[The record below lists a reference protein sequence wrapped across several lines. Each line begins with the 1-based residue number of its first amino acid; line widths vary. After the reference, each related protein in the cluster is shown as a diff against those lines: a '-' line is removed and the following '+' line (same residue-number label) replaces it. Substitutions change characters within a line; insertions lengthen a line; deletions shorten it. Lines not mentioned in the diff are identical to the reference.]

1 MTSTLPKELTAHQLA
16 RFPKAYLL
24 PTASV
29 AQARKWLQKHQAWR
43 HIPIVSED
51 KRFIGLLPKNA
62 LRNASP
68 TTSLET
74 LPLLTEARIYLHAT
88 VYDILREIHRNRLR
102 ALGVVDESGVYYGI
116 ITPYEL
122 VNWWANLLAV
132 KQPGGTLLLECATQD
147 YSLAQIAYIVEAEGL
162 KILSAY
168 ILDHNTDYTRLRVIL
183 RLSSSYFEP
192 IKETLRRHGYEVL
205 TSYADPEEE
214 KVIRQRLDAL
224 LRYLQT

>member
-16 RFPKAYLL
+16 RFPNAYLH
-24 PTASV
+24 PTDTV
-29 AQARKWLQKHQAWR
+29 AKAKKWLQKHQAWR
-43 HIPIVSED
+43 HIPIVSSD
-51 KRFIGLLPKNA
+51 KKFLGLLSKNA
-62 LRNASP
+62 LKKASP
-68 TTSLET
+68 TTLLGS
-74 LPLLTEARIYLHAT
+74 LPLLTQARIYLHAT
-88 VYDILREIHRNRLR
+88 VYDILREIHMNRLR
-102 ALGVVDESGVYYGI
+102 ALGVVDEEGVYYGI

-122 VNWWANLLAV
+122 VSWWANLLAV
-132 KQPGGTLLLECATQD
+132 KQPGGTLLLECTTQN
-147 YSLAQIAYIVEAEGL
+147 YSLAQIAHIVESEGL

-168 ILDHNTDYTRLRVIL
+168 ILDHSKDYNLLRVIL

-192 IKETLRRHGYEVL
+192 IKETLRRHGYEII